1 MWKTMIEEPLSTSPF
16 FAASAAN
23 EINQLERNKLKVKIL
38 TLLVFCA
45 RDSAQPTSQV
55 RLEGG
60 CLHGIIFSS
69 LHAFSCANGISL
81 VL

>member
-1 MWKTMIEEPLSTSPF
+1 MDIFYSWIVHVEDNDRRTIKHISPF
-16 FAASAAN
+16 CAASAAN

-55 RLEGG
+55 RLVGE
-60 CLHGIIFSS
+60 CSLSIIFYR
-69 LHAFSCANGISL
+69 F
-81 VL
+81 VR